1 MCSEVLSLAAGVGQA
16 SAIAYSGSVAS
27 WFRRSG
33 ARPAAAPT
41 LKPRDTAVAALKI
54 DLHELTPPADHFFG
68 QCAALH
74 LTFFEQLSHAASNA
88 PKVADK
94 DALARVAGAML
105 TRYEALV
112 SRIDHHKLDRSAT
125 IQPHLAGAAEFERR
139 TMGADWHEQVA
150 AAHVTIGF
158 LTDFWVNLA
167 AGLDRDDRAA
177 VEQALR
183 GDDVDATLRAIVE
196 RSITANPR
204 LSSRLAVWCRRLV
217 GDTLLQAR
225 SALVMHDDHARDE
238 AQIEP
243 VMTEL
248 IGEHTR
254 RMDRLGLTA

>member
-1 MCSEVLSLAAGVGQA
+1 M
-16 SAIAYSGSVAS
+16 
-27 WFRRSG
+27 
-33 ARPAAAPT
+33 
-41 LKPRDTAVAALKI
+41 AALKI

-150 AAHVTIGF
+150 AAHVTVGF

-238 AQIEP
+238 AQIETASWLRP
-243 VMTEL
+243 AQAPIAQVR
-248 IGEHTR
+248 HTAPAPAAGNTSSPYCER
-254 RMDRLGLTA
+254 PAIR